1 MRQLARALALALALQ
16 THTASAANIQPP
28 IFTTQFPLIFE
39 QLKKEAER
47 DIQKLGENAEEMLK
61 PLRSA
66 VDETVHGLETNV
78 KVAARVVDETVH
90 DLEKNLQH
98 VVDDTDFL
106 LQSGRKLIE
115 GTQENFFYRLR
126 ERLGSTLSWRKA
138 GRLMRNNNVEDM
150 TGEWS
155 LAEKHGMDT
164 FLKELGFNLVQRTAV
179 LSAGQVQVITRRAGS
194 LHIVT
199 RDIRG
204 TSELVLPLDGPSVT
218 GEGDG
223 NLPVARRAFVDRGGE
238 IVITETLADAPPN
251 SEPLS
256 VCRRSLQ
263 EDGRL
268 CVDVQKRTKGGQMA
282 QMRIVFSPVGS
293 RDDDEEQ
300 QQKGGSSTAAT
311 EPQA

>member
-1 MRQLARALALALALQ
+1 
-16 THTASAANIQPP
+16 
-28 IFTTQFPLIFE
+28 
-39 QLKKEAER
+39 
-47 DIQKLGENAEEMLK
+47 
-61 PLRSA
+61 
-66 VDETVHGLETNV
+66 
-78 KVAARVVDETVH
+78 
-90 DLEKNLQH
+90 
-98 VVDDTDFL
+98 
-106 LQSGRKLIE
+106 
-115 GTQENFFYRLR
+115 
-126 ERLGSTLSWRKA
+126 
-138 GRLMRNNNVEDM
+138 MRNNNVEDM

-293 RDDDEEQ
+293 RRRRAAAAEGRVVHGGEGAAGMNRMCIVVQSILFRVKKTQCSSRREARERRGALCCAFVAPMEPTHRYPAPHINASIAWWDRASAAVCSGETGFDYTEQ
-300 QQKGGSSTAAT
+300 AAAVVSGGSNYDEARDGGGGKQPPLLLQHAEDPLPPRAARLSCGLDAISDD
-311 EPQA
+311 QQDVCD